1 MGRDW
6 FRHAGIGKLCFVLL
20 VILFTTSAATTV
32 FAAVE
37 THFDADLEGWRVTGD
52 NAAAWSASGNPG
64 GCLYVNDL
72 ASGDMNHLVAPP
84 AYLGAWSGMSGADT
98 LSCEYYFQNTSG
110 GALIPTDHVYRIA
123 GPGGAAHA
131 IVGYVPPQSAWTRVA
146 VSLAQADWV
155 LESGSWSAL
164 LAEVNTLTIEGE
176 YVNGDEIV
184 RVDNVRVSGHVGAV
198 FSDCVGETFSEEG
211 LGDWSFANTGGTSNP
226 GSGGNGGGF
235 CQVSDGTGIS
245 YAYAPARFLGNWFP
259 LIGHAGLTIDL
270 RRLSSSGDP
279 LVVSEFIRLS
289 GPGGTAVVAM
299 PAEDLPPVGRV
310 WRSYNFPLEAARWT
324 VTAGTWDALL
334 ANVTECRLQL
344 EFASS
349 TETIGFDNFGRLA
362 PGCAPLDL
370 PVVLHAS
377 DVELCDH
384 FGFVGISSIA
394 VNPLDGLLYGLVDL
408 ASASG
413 GGLWALAGAALG
425 TRLAA
430 YAQPTGLLFDAD
442 GNAFISE
449 DYGGEIFRYAPGS
462 GSSLW
467 VAGFHAGDDDPSG
480 LCFAPAGFD
489 GPNVDPGDILVTDC
503 GSGGPDEVWAFSA
516 AVAENERQVMPHTG
530 DRDFRDIAAG
540 GDGAVYL
547 AGTIDPSTIT
557 VLAPDGT
564 ATTIA
569 LATPIA
575 GMLGIA
581 HDAVTDA
588 LYVIATGDS
597 SLRRI
602 DPSTGAVEL
611 VADGFAGF
619 NNCGIDIDCAG
630 RRLWVADY
638 GAGRVY
644 EFCLASGSAAG
655 DFGPAAGDGLLAGL
669 SAWPNPAAAAV
680 GLRFALRAEAEARL
694 DVYDLGGR
702 RVRCLV
708 AERLPAGEC
717 SLQWDGR
724 DAAGRRVASGV
735 YLLRLS
741 AGRET
746 RSARVVILR

>member
-1 MGRDW
+1 MGRV
-6 FRHAGIGKLCFVLL
+6 RAGHSRIGEGLL
-20 VILFTTSAATTV
+20 VLVALLSAATTAV
-32 FAAVE
+32 AAAE
-37 THFDADLEGWRVTGD
+37 THFDTDLEGWRVTGD
-52 NAAAWSASGNPG
+52 NAAAWNASGNPG

-110 GALIPTDHVYRIA
+110 GALIPTDYVFRIA

-131 IVGYVPPQSAWTRVA
+131 LAGTVPPQSTWSRVG
-146 VSLAQADWV
+146 VSLAQSDWV
-155 LESGSWSAL
+155 LESGSWSGL

-211 LGDWSFANTGGTSNP
+211 LGDWSFSNTSSTSNP

-235 CQVSDGTGIS
+235 CQIGDGTGIS
-245 YAYAPARFLGNWFP
+245 YAFAPARFLGNWFP
-259 LIGHAGLTIDL
+259 LIGHASLTIDL
-270 RRLSSSGDP
+270 RRLSSSGEA

-289 GPGGTAVVAM
+289 GPGGTAVVGM

-310 WRSYNFPLEAARWT
+310 WRSYDFPLEAARWT
-324 VTAGTWDALL
+324 VTAGSWDALL

-344 EFASS
+344 EFAASS
-349 TETIGFDNFGRLA
+349 ETIGFDNFGRLA

-370 PVVLHAS
+370 PVLVHAG

-384 FGFVGISSIA
+384 FGFTGISTVA
-394 VNPLDGLLYGLVDL
+394 LNPADGLLYGLVDL
-408 ASASG
+408 ASGSG
-413 GGLWALAGAALG
+413 GGLWALEGAAAG

-430 YAQPTGLLFDAD
+430 YAQPTGLLFDSA

-449 DYGGEIFRYAPGS
+449 DYGGEVFRYAPGS

-467 VAGFHAGDDDPSG
+467 ISGFHSGDDDPSG
-480 LCFAPAGFD
+480 FCFAPAGFD

-503 GSGGPDEVWAFSA
+503 GSGGADEVWAFSA
-516 AVAENERQVMPHTG
+516 AVAENERLVMPHSG
-530 DRDFRDIAAG
+530 DRDFRDITAAG
-540 GDGAVYL
+540 TGEVYL
-547 AGTIDPSTIT
+547 AGTIDPTT
-557 VLAPDGT
+557 VSLLAPDGT
-564 ATTIA
+564 RTTLA
-569 LATPIA
+569 LSAPIA
-575 GMLGIA
+575 GMIGIA
-581 HDAVTDA
+581 YDTVMDA
-588 LYVIATGDS
+588 LYVIAMGDS

-602 DPSTGAVEL
+602 DPATGTVEL

-619 NNCGIDIDCAG
+619 NNCGIDIDSAG

-644 EFCLASGSAAG
+644 EFCLASGSAAD

-669 SAWPNPAAAAV
+669 SAWPNPAAAGV
-680 GLRFALRAEAEARL
+680 GLRFALRAEAETRL
-694 DVYDLGGR
+694 EVYDLAGR
-702 RVRCLV
+702 LVRCLV
-708 AERLPAGEC
+708 ADRLPAGER
-717 SLQWDGR
+717 SLHWDGR
-724 DAAGRRVASGV
+724 DAEGRRVASGL
-735 YLLRLS
+735 YLVRLS
-741 AGRET
+741 AGEEA